1 MKVIDSGAIPQIAD
15 RYIEPEQQFSFS
27 TTAQFT
33 TSETIT
39 IMVALEHLIDS
50 TDDFESVKLL
60 REMREKDF

>member
-50 TDDFESVKLL
+50 TGDFESVKLL

>member
-39 IMVALEHLIDS
+39 IMVALQNLIEA
-50 TDDFESVKLL
+50 TGDFESAKLL
-60 REMREKDF
+60 KEMREQDF